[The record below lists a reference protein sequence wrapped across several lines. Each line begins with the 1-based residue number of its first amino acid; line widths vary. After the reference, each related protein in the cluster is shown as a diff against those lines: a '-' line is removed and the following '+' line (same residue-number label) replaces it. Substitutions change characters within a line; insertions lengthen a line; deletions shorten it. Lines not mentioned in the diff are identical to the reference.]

1 MDQEGV
7 MDTVTTAGAGA
18 MVVSPWWLPY
28 LHMAHDGVA
37 YALPFLGAAW
47 ILIQMYYK
55 VRSERAKAKS

>member
-1 MDQEGV
+1 MVQEGV

-47 ILIQMYYK
+47 IVTQFYFKIKDRYTK
-55 VRSERAKAKS
+55 